1 MKMKYNRWLLMLM
14 CASFAFT
21 GCEKE
26 DLPEN
31 GTEQGTG
38 NETEVPEGYFVANLM
53 PTTYDLSRGLVTG
66 GSTAIQSLR
75 FLIFKKEAD
84 DAGNEKYI
92 YYKPENADASF
103 GIVFEAEN
111 QSGLVNQTY
120 TWPLQNTAV
129 DGKLTVTLPV
139 GDYRV
144 VFLGNMM
151 TDQFTRQEETSDI
164 VYIGNGEY
172 DNVRINLPSAGPQ
185 AFFYP
190 TLTGGSVYQNAFY
203 MGSADFNI
211 NNPSPKIVLQR
222 LLSQS
227 CFSRDLIDTSDAVG
241 MLVQSIVDQIKDGQL
256 STDIVKGVLRTNLTE
271 ILEPLLG
278 DGLLYPLTTVVDRL
292 VNILLGDLVNAL
304 HKAVLEQVTVLVNNE
319 LKSGSDK
326 EAALYKILNPWSTV
340 ESIDAKVA
348 LAKSID
354 LNRRVKSYY
363 NDPLL
368 LEDIPVVKDEKGVQN
383 FTITSLNGP
392 FTLIEANV
400 NYTESNDLNG
410 AIGILRPGVQQIDD
424 ALLAGLL
431 INIKTSLAYTQESN
445 QRYTTKYDL
454 LNLKL
459 TDSSPQDNGGT
470 IDVSTELSTI
480 LNSDKLTKAILGDGI
495 LSVILTGVTGIVD
508 DLVKGLL
515 GEESETSLLNNLD
528 LRLPNIAIGNISLD
542 GRWDV
547 TRQADNTIIETEIGG
562 YDN

>member
-31 GTEQGTG
+31 GIEQGAD
-38 NETEVPEGYFVANLM
+38 NDTEVPEGYFVANLM
-53 PTTYDLSRGLVTG
+53 PTTYDLSRGLVKG
-66 GSTAIQSLR
+66 ESTAIQSLR
-75 FLIFKKEAD
+75 FLIFKKETD
-84 DAGNEKYI
+84 DDGKEKYM
-92 YYKPENADASF
+92 YYNPNNDASF

-151 TDQFTRQEETSDI
+151 TNQFIGQADNSEI
-164 VYIGNGEY
+164 VYLSDGEY

-185 AFFYP
+185 AFYP
-190 TLTGGSVYQNAFY
+190 ALTTTNDVYQNAFY

-227 CFSRDLIDTSDAVG
+227 CFSRDFIDTNEAVG

-256 STDIVKGVLRTNLTE
+256 STDIVKGVLRTNLTK
-271 ILEPLLG
+271 ILKPLLG
-278 DGLLYPLTTVVDRL
+278 NSLLYPLTTVVDRL

-319 LKSGSDK
+319 LKSGSDN

-340 ESIDAKVA
+340 GSIDAKVA
-348 LAKSID
+348 LAESID
-354 LNRRVKSYY
+354 LNRRVKSYC

-400 NYTESNDLNG
+400 NDPQANGLNN
-410 AIGILRPGVQQIDD
+410 AINILRPGVNQTDE
-424 ALLAGLL
+424 LLAGLL

-459 TDSSPQDNGGT
+459 TDSSPEEDGET
-470 IDVSTELSTI
+470 INVSTALSTV
-480 LNSDKLTKAILGDGI
+480 LDSEKLTQAILGDGI
-495 LSVILTGVTGIVD
+495 LSGILSGLVGGVD
-508 DLVKGLL
+508 ELVNTIL
-515 GEESETSLLNNLD
+515 GNEETSLLENLD

>member
-31 GTEQGTG
+31 GIEQGAG
-38 NETEVPEGYFVANLM
+38 NDTEVPEGYFVANLM

-75 FLIFKKEAD
+75 FLIFKKETD
-84 DAGNEKYI
+84 DDGKEKYM
-92 YYKPENADASF
+92 YYNPNNDASF
-103 GIVFEAEN
+103 GIVFEAKN

-120 TWPLQNTAV
+120 TWPLNGS
-129 DGKLTVTLPV
+129 DYNGKLTVTLPV

-151 TDQFTRQEETSDI
+151 TDQFTYKEETSDI

-227 CFSRDLIDTSDAVG
+227 CFSRDLIDTDEAVG

-256 STDIVKGVLRTNLTE
+256 STDIVKGVLRTNLTA

-278 DGLLYPLTTVVDRL
+278 DSLLYPLTTVVDRL

-304 HKAVLEQVTVLVNNE
+304 HEAVLEQVTVLVNNE
-319 LKSGSDK
+319 LKSVSDN

-340 ESIDAKVA
+340 GSIDAKVA
-348 LAKSID
+348 LVQSID

-363 NDPLL
+363 NAPLL

-400 NYTESNDLNG
+400 NDTQANVLND

-459 TDSSPQDNGGT
+459 TDSSPEKDGET
-470 IDVSTELSTI
+470 INVSTALSTV
-480 LNSDKLTKAILGDGI
+480 LDSNKLTHAILGDGI
-495 LSVILTGVTGIVD
+495 LSGILSGLVGGVDG
-508 DLVKGLL
+508 LVNSLL
-515 GEESETSLLNNLD
+515 GPLKTSLLENLD

-547 TRQADNTIIETEIGG
+547 TRRDDNTIIETEIGG

>member
-31 GTEQGTG
+31 GIEQGAG
-38 NETEVPEGYFVANLM
+38 NDTEVPEGYFVANLM
-53 PTTYDLSRGLVTG
+53 PTTYDLSRGLVNG

-75 FLIFKKEAD
+75 FLIFKKETD
-84 DAGNEKYI
+84 DDGKEKYM
-92 YYKPENADASF
+92 YYNPNNDASF

-120 TWPLQNTAV
+120 TWPLDGRDYN
-129 DGKLTVTLPV
+129 GKLTVTLPV

-151 TDQFTRQEETSDI
+151 TDQFTGQEDNYEI

-172 DNVRINLPSAGPQ
+172 DNVRINLPSAGPR
-185 AFFYP
+185 AFYP
-190 TLTGGSVYQNAFY
+190 SLTDGSVYQNAFY
-203 MGSADFNI
+203 MGTADFNI

-227 CFSRDLIDTSDAVG
+227 CFSRDLIDTNEAVG

-278 DGLLYPLTTVVDRL
+278 NSLLYPLTTVVDRL

-304 HKAVLEQVTVLVNNE
+304 HEAVLEQVTELVNKE
-319 LKSGSDK
+319 LLAESNKS
-326 EAALYKILNPWSTV
+326 ALYSILNPWSTV
-340 ESIDAKVA
+340 GSIDAKVA

-363 NDPLL
+363 NAPLL
-368 LEDIPVVKDEKGVQN
+368 LEDIPVVKDEKKEVQN

-400 NYTESNDLNG
+400 NDTQANGLNN
-410 AIGILRPGVQQIDD
+410 AIGILRPDVEQTDE
-424 ALLAGLL
+424 LLAGLL

-459 TDSSPQDNGGT
+459 TDSSPEEDGET
-470 IDVSTELSTI
+470 INVSTALSTV
-480 LNSDKLTKAILGDGI
+480 LDSEKLTQAILGDGI
-495 LSVILTGVTGIVD
+495 LSGILSGLVGGVD
-508 DLVKGLL
+508 DLVNAILEDG
-515 GEESETSLLNNLD
+515 ETSLLENLD

-547 TRQADNTIIETEIGG
+547 TRQDDNTIIETEIGG

>member
-1 MKMKYNRWLLMLM
+1 MIMKMKYNRWLLMLM

-53 PTTYDLSRGLVTG
+53 PTTYDLSRGLVIG
-66 GSTAIQSLR
+66 ESTAVQSLR
-75 FLIFKKEAD
+75 FLIFKKEKD
-84 DAGNEKYI
+84 DDGNEKYM
-92 YYKPENADASF
+92 YYNPNNDASF
-103 GIVFEAEN
+103 GIVFEATN
-111 QSGLVNQTY
+111 QSGLVNQTHI
-120 TWPLQNTAV
+120 WPLDGN
-129 DGKLTVTLPV
+129 DYNGKLTVTLPV

-151 TDQFTRQEETSDI
+151 TDQFTDQEDNSEI

-185 AFFYP
+185 AFYP
-190 TLTGGSVYQNAFY
+190 SLTDGSVYQNAFY
-203 MGSADFNI
+203 MGAADFNI

-227 CFSRDLIDTSDAVG
+227 CFSRDLIDTKDAVG

-256 STDIVKGVLRTNLTE
+256 STDIVKGVLRTNLTK

-278 DGLLYPLTTVVDRL
+278 DILLYPLTTVVDRL

-304 HKAVLEQVTVLVNNE
+304 HEAVLEQVTVLVNNE
-319 LKSGSDK
+319 LKSGSYN

-340 ESIDAKVA
+340 GSIDAKVA

-354 LNRRVKSYY
+354 LNRRVKSYS
-363 NDPLL
+363 DPLL
-368 LEDIPVVKDEKGVQN
+368 IENITVKEDNDKAPN

-392 FTLIEANV
+392 FTLIEAKVHDTDANG
-400 NYTESNDLNG
+400 LNN
-410 AIGILRPGVQQIDD
+410 AIEVLRPAVSEIDD

-431 INIKTSLAYTQESN
+431 INIETSLAYTQESN

-459 TDSSPQDNGGT
+459 TDSSPQDKGET
-470 IDVSTELSTI
+470 INIETALSKV
-480 LNSDKLTKAILGDGI
+480 LDAKKLTTAISGDGI
-495 LSVILTGVTGIVD
+495 LSGV
-508 DLVKGLL
+508 LSGLL
-515 GEESETSLLNNLD
+515 GGVDGLVNSLLGPLETSLLENLD

-547 TRQADNTIIETEIGG
+547 TRQDDNTIIETEIGG

>member
-1 MKMKYNRWLLMLM
+1 MLM

-66 GSTAIQSLR
+66 KSTAIQSLR
-75 FLIFKKEAD
+75 FLIFKKEKD
-84 DAGNEKYI
+84 DDGNEKYM
-92 YYKPENADASF
+92 YYQPDAADASF
-103 GIVFEAEN
+103 GIVFEATN
-111 QSGLVNQTY
+111 QSGLVNQTHI
-120 TWPLQNTAV
+120 WPLDGN
-129 DGKLTVTLPV
+129 DYNGKLTVTLPV

-151 TDQFTRQEETSDI
+151 TDQFTCQEETSDI

-185 AFFYP
+185 AFYP
-190 TLTGGSVYQNAFY
+190 SLTDGSVYQNAFY

-227 CFSRDLIDTSDAVG
+227 CFSRDLIDINEAVG

-271 ILEPLLG
+271 ILERLLG

-304 HKAVLEQVTVLVNNE
+304 HEAVLTQVTELVKNE
-319 LKSGSDK
+319 LLAESNKSS
-326 EAALYKILNPWSTV
+326 ALYSILNPWSPV
-340 ESIDAKVA
+340 GGIDAKVA

-354 LNRRVKSYY
+354 LNRRVKSYS
-363 NDPLL
+363 DPLL
-368 LEDIPVVKDEKGVQN
+368 IENITVKEDNDKAPN

-392 FTLIEANV
+392 FTLIEAKVHDTDANG
-400 NYTESNDLNG
+400 LNN
-410 AIGILRPGVQQIDD
+410 AIGILRPGVEQTDE
-424 ALLAGLL
+424 LLAGLL

-459 TDSSPQDNGGT
+459 TDSSPQNNGET

-480 LNSDKLTKAILGDGI
+480 LNSEKLTQAILGDGI
-495 LSVILTGVTGIVD
+495 LSGILSGLVGGVDG
-508 DLVKGLL
+508 LVNSLL
-515 GEESETSLLNNLD
+515 GPLKTSLLENLD

-547 TRQADNTIIETEIGG
+547 TRQDDNTIIETEIGG

>member
-151 TDQFTRQEETSDI
+151 TDQFTGRADNSEI

-185 AFFYP
+185 AFYP
-190 TLTGGSVYQNAFY
+190 ALTTTNDVYQNAFY
-203 MGSADFNI
+203 MGTADFNI

-227 CFSRDLIDTSDAVG
+227 CFSRDLIDTNEAVG

-278 DGLLYPLTTVVDRL
+278 DSLLYPLTTVVDRL

-304 HKAVLEQVTVLVNNE
+304 HEAVLTQVTDLVENE
-319 LKSGSDK
+319 LFAEGNKD
-326 EAALYKILNPWSTV
+326 ALYSILNPWSTV
-340 ESIDAKVA
+340 GSIDAKVA

-354 LNRRVKSYY
+354 LNRRVKSY
-363 NDPLL
+363 NNAPLL

-400 NYTESNDLNG
+400 DDTKSNSLNY

-459 TDSSPQDNGGT
+459 TDSSPEEDGET
-470 IDVSTELSTI
+470 INVSTALSTV
-480 LNSDKLTKAILGDGI
+480 LDSKKLTQAILGDGI
-495 LSVILTGVTGIVD
+495 LSGILTGVTGIVD

-547 TRQADNTIIETEIGG
+547 TRQDDNTIIETEIGG

>member
-26 DLPEN
+26 DLPET

-53 PTTYDLSRGLVTG
+53 PTTYDLSRALVRG
-66 GSTAIQSLR
+66 ESTAIQSLR

-84 DAGNEKYI
+84 DDGNEKYM
-92 YYKPENADASF
+92 YYKPENADSSF

-120 TWPLQNTAV
+120 TWPLDGN
-129 DGKLTVTLPV
+129 DYNGKLTVTLPV

-151 TDQFTRQEETSDI
+151 TDQFTGQVDNSEI

-172 DNVRINLPSAGPQ
+172 DNVRINLPSAGPR
-185 AFFYP
+185 AFYP
-190 TLTGGSVYQNAFY
+190 SLTDGSVYQNAFY

-227 CFSRDLIDTSDAVG
+227 CFSRDLIDTNEAVG

-256 STDIVKGVLRTNLTE
+256 STDIVKGVLRTNLTK

-278 DGLLYPLTTVVDRL
+278 DSLLYPLTTVVDRL

-304 HKAVLEQVTVLVNNE
+304 HEAVLTQVTDLVENE
-319 LKSGSDK
+319 LFAESNKD
-326 EAALYKILNPWSTV
+326 ALYSILNPWSTV
-340 ESIDAKVA
+340 GSIDAKVA
-348 LAKSID
+348 LVQSID

-363 NDPLL
+363 NAPLL

-400 NYTESNDLNG
+400 NDTQANGLND

-459 TDSSPQDNGGT
+459 TDSSPEEDGKT
-470 IDVSTELSTI
+470 INVSTALSTV
-480 LNSDKLTKAILGDGI
+480 LDSKKLTQAILGDGI
-495 LSVILTGVTGIVD
+495 LSGILTGVTGIVD

-547 TRQADNTIIETEIGG
+547 TRQDDNTIIETEIGG

>member
-1 MKMKYNRWLLMLM
+1 MLM

-66 GSTAIQSLR
+66 ESTAIQSLR
-75 FLIFKKEAD
+75 FLIFKKEKD
-84 DAGNEKYI
+84 DDGNEKYM
-92 YYKPENADASF
+92 YYNPNNDASF
-103 GIVFEAEN
+103 GIVFEATN

-120 TWPLQNTAV
+120 IWPL
-129 DGKLTVTLPV
+129 DGNGYNRKLTVTLPV

-151 TDQFTRQEETSDI
+151 TDQFTYKEETSDI

-227 CFSRDLIDTSDAVG
+227 CFSRDLIDTKEAAG

-278 DGLLYPLTTVVDRL
+278 DNLLYPLTTVVDRL

-304 HKAVLEQVTVLVNNE
+304 HEAVLTQVTELVNNE
-319 LKSGSDK
+319 LKSGSDN

-340 ESIDAKVA
+340 GKIDATVA

-354 LNRRVKSYY
+354 LNRRVKSYH
-363 NDPLL
+363 NAPLL

-400 NYTESNDLNG
+400 NYTESNDLNE
-410 AIGILRPGVQQIDD
+410 AIGILRPGVHQIDD

-459 TDSSPQDNGGT
+459 TDSSPQDNGET

-480 LNSDKLTKAILGDGI
+480 LNSEKLTQAILGDGI
-495 LSVILTGVTGIVD
+495 LSGILSGLVGGVDG
-508 DLVKGLL
+508 LVNSLL
-515 GEESETSLLNNLD
+515 GPLKTSLLENLD

-547 TRQADNTIIETEIGG
+547 TRQDDNTIIETEIGG

>member
-1 MKMKYNRWLLMLM
+1 MIMKMKYNRWLLMLM

-53 PTTYDLSRGLVTG
+53 PTTYDLSRALVKG
-66 GSTAIQSLR
+66 ESTAVQSLR
-75 FLIFKKEAD
+75 FLIFKKEKD
-84 DAGNEKYI
+84 DAGNEKYM
-92 YYKPENADASF
+92 YYEPENADESF
-103 GIVFEAEN
+103 GIVFEATN
-111 QSGLVNQTY
+111 QSGLVNQTHI
-120 TWPLQNTAV
+120 WPLNGS
-129 DGKLTVTLPV
+129 DYNGKLTVTLPV

-211 NNPSPKIVLQR
+211 NKPSPKIVLQR

-227 CFSRDLIDTSDAVG
+227 CFSRDFINTNEAED

-256 STDIVKGVLRTNLTE
+256 STDIVKGVLRTNLTK

-278 DGLLYPLTTVVDRL
+278 DNLLYPLTTVVDRL

-304 HKAVLEQVTVLVNNE
+304 HEAVLTRVTELVNKE
-319 LKSGSDK
+319 LLAEDNN
-326 EAALYKILNPWSTV
+326 AALYSILNPWSTV
-340 ESIDAKVA
+340 GSIDATVA

-363 NDPLL
+363 NAPLL
-368 LEDIPVVKDEKGVQN
+368 LEDIPVVKDKKGVQN

-400 NYTESNDLNG
+400 DDTKSNILNN
-410 AIGILRPGVQQIDD
+410 AIGILRPGVEQTDE
-424 ALLAGLL
+424 LLAGLL

-459 TDSSPQDNGGT
+459 TDSSPQNNGET

-480 LNSDKLTKAILGDGI
+480 LNSEKLTQAILGDGI
-495 LSVILTGVTGIVD
+495 LSGILSGLVGGVDG
-508 DLVKGLL
+508 LVNSLL
-515 GEESETSLLNNLD
+515 GPLKTSLLENLD

-547 TRQADNTIIETEIGG
+547 TRQDDNTIIETEIGG

>member
-1 MKMKYNRWLLMLM
+1 MLL
-14 CASFAFT
+14 CVSFAFT

-26 DLPEN
+26 AFVDETIEN
-31 GTEQGTG
+31 GNGQGAA

-53 PTTYDLSRGLVTG
+53 PTTCDFSRALVKVE
-66 GSTAIQSLR
+66 STAVQSLR
-75 FLIFKKEAD
+75 FLLFKKQTD
-84 DAGNEKYI
+84 DDGQEKYV
-92 YYKPENADASF
+92 YYKPDNADESF
-103 GIVFEAEN
+103 GIVFGATN
-111 QSGLVNQTY
+111 QGSGLVNQKY
-120 TWPLQNTAV
+120 SWPLAGYENRL
-129 DGKLTVTLPV
+129 KVTLPV

-151 TDQFTRQEETSDI
+151 ESQFTGQDENSDI
-164 VYIGNGEY
+164 VYLSDGEY
-172 DNVRINLPSAGPQ
+172 DNVRINLPSNGPQ
-185 AFFYP
+185 AFYP
-190 TLTGGSVYQNAFY
+190 MTNDIVYQNAFY
-203 MGSADFNI
+203 MGTADFNI
-211 NNPSPKIVLQR
+211 NNRSPKIVLQR

-227 CFSRDLIDTSDAVG
+227 CFSRDLIDTKEAVG

-256 STDIVKGVLRTNLTE
+256 STDIVKGVLRTNLTK
-271 ILEPLLG
+271 ILEQSLG
-278 DGLLYPLTTVVDRL
+278 DSLLYPLTKVVDRL

-304 HKAVLEQVTVLVNNE
+304 HEAVLTQVTELVNNE
-319 LKSGSDK
+319 LKSGSDN

-340 ESIDAKVA
+340 GKIDATVA

-354 LNRRVKSYY
+354 LNRRVKSYH
-363 NDPLL
+363 NAPLL

-400 NYTESNDLNG
+400 NYTESNDLNE
-410 AIGILRPGVQQIDD
+410 AIGILRPGVHQIDD

-459 TDSSPQDNGGT
+459 TDSSPQDKGET
-470 IDVSTELSTI
+470 INIETALSKV
-480 LNSDKLTKAILGDGI
+480 LDAKKLTTAISGDGI
-495 LSVILTGVTGIVD
+495 LSGV
-508 DLVKGLL
+508 LSGLL
-515 GEESETSLLNNLD
+515 GGVDGLVNSLLGPLETSLLENLD

-547 TRQADNTIIETEIGG
+547 TRQDDNTIIETEIGG

>member
-1 MKMKYNRWLLMLM
+1 MLM

-66 GSTAIQSLR
+66 GSTAVQSLR

-84 DAGNEKYI
+84 DAGNEKYM
-92 YYKPENADASF
+92 YYKPDAADASF

-120 TWPLQNTAV
+120 IWPLEGN
-129 DGKLTVTLPV
+129 DYNGKLTVTLPV

-151 TDQFTRQEETSDI
+151 TNQFTGQADDSEI
-164 VYIGNGEY
+164 VYLSDGEY

-185 AFFYP
+185 AFYP
-190 TLTGGSVYQNAFY
+190 ALTTTNDVYQNAFY
-203 MGSADFNI
+203 MGSGDFNI
-211 NNPSPKIVLQR
+211 NNPSPKIVMQR

-227 CFSRDLIDTSDAVG
+227 CFSRDLIDTNDAVG

-256 STDIVKGVLRTNLTE
+256 STDIVKGVLRTNLTK
-271 ILEPLLG
+271 ILEQLLG
-278 DGLLYPLTTVVDRL
+278 DSLLYPLTTVVDRL

-304 HKAVLEQVTVLVNNE
+304 HEAVLKQVTELVNKE
-319 LKSGSDK
+319 LLAEGNK
-326 EAALYKILNPWSTV
+326 AALYSILNPWSTV
-340 ESIDAKVA
+340 GSIDAKVA
-348 LAKSID
+348 LAKSLD

-363 NDPLL
+363 NAPLL

-400 NYTESNDLNG
+400 NDTQANDLNN
-410 AIGILRPGVQQIDD
+410 AINILRPGVNQTDE
-424 ALLAGLL
+424 LLAGLL

-459 TDSSPQDNGGT
+459 TDSSPQDDGET
-470 IDVSTELSTI
+470 IDISTELSTI
-480 LNSDKLTKAILGDGI
+480 LDAEKLTQAILGDGI
-495 LSVILTGVTGIVD
+495 LSGILSGLVGGVDG
-508 DLVKGLL
+508 LVNSLL
-515 GEESETSLLNNLD
+515 GPLERSLLENLD

-542 GRWDV
+542 GRWNV

>member
-31 GTEQGTG
+31 GIEQGAG
-38 NETEVPEGYFVANLM
+38 NDTEVPEGYFVANLM
-53 PTTYDLSRGLVTG
+53 PTTYDLSRGLVNG

-75 FLIFKKEAD
+75 FLIFKKETD
-84 DAGNEKYI
+84 DDGKEKYM
-92 YYKPENADASF
+92 YYNPNNDASF

-120 TWPLQNTAV
+120 TWPLDGRDYN
-129 DGKLTVTLPV
+129 GKLTVTLPV

-151 TDQFTRQEETSDI
+151 TDQFTGQEDNYEI

-172 DNVRINLPSAGPQ
+172 DNVRINLPSAGPR
-185 AFFYP
+185 AFYP
-190 TLTGGSVYQNAFY
+190 SLTDGSVYQNAFY
-203 MGSADFNI
+203 MGTADFNI

-227 CFSRDLIDTSDAVG
+227 CFSRDLIDTNEAVG

-278 DGLLYPLTTVVDRL
+278 NSLLYPLTTVVDRL

-304 HKAVLEQVTVLVNNE
+304 HEAVLKQVTELVNKE
-319 LKSGSDK
+319 LLAESNKS
-326 EAALYKILNPWSTV
+326 ALYSILNPWSTV
-340 ESIDAKVA
+340 GSIDAKVA

-363 NDPLL
+363 NAPLL
-368 LEDIPVVKDEKGVQN
+368 LEDIPVVKDEKKEVQN

-400 NYTESNDLNG
+400 NDTQANGLNN
-410 AIGILRPGVQQIDD
+410 AIGILRPDVEQTDE
-424 ALLAGLL
+424 LLAGLL

-459 TDSSPQDNGGT
+459 TDSSPEEDGET
-470 IDVSTELSTI
+470 INVSTALSTV
-480 LNSDKLTKAILGDGI
+480 LDSEKLTQAILGDGI
-495 LSVILTGVTGIVD
+495 LSGILSGLVGGVD
-508 DLVKGLL
+508 DLVNAILEDG
-515 GEESETSLLNNLD
+515 ETSLLENLD

-547 TRQADNTIIETEIGG
+547 TRQDDNTIIETEIGG

>member
-53 PTTYDLSRGLVTG
+53 PTTYDLSRALVNG
-66 GSTAIQSLR
+66 KSTSVQSLR
-75 FLIFKKEAD
+75 FLLFKKQTD
-84 DAGNEKYI
+84 DDGQEKYV
-92 YYKPENADASF
+92 YYKPDNADESF
-103 GIVFEAEN
+103 GIVFGATN
-111 QSGLVNQTY
+111 QGSGLVNQNY
-120 TWPLQNTAV
+120 NWPLAGYENRL
-129 DGKLTVTLPV
+129 KVTLPV

-151 TDQFTRQEETSDI
+151 ESQFTGQDENSDI
-164 VYIGNGEY
+164 VYLSDGEY
-172 DNVRINLPSAGPQ
+172 DNVRINLPSNGPQ
-185 AFFYP
+185 AFYP
-190 TLTGGSVYQNAFY
+190 MTNDIVYQNAFY
-203 MGSADFNI
+203 MGAADFNI

-227 CFSRDLIDTSDAVG
+227 CFSRDLIDINEAVS

-256 STDIVKGVLRTNLTE
+256 STDIVKGVLRTNLTK

-278 DGLLYPLTTVVDRL
+278 DNLLYPLTTVVDRL

-304 HKAVLEQVTVLVNNE
+304 HEAVLTQVTDLVENE
-319 LKSGSDK
+319 LLAESNKS
-326 EAALYKILNPWSTV
+326 ALYSILNPWSTV
-340 ESIDAKVA
+340 GRIDATVA

-363 NDPLL
+363 DSFTINKIAV
-368 LEDIPVVKDEKGVQN
+368 ENKDKAPN

-392 FTLIEANV
+392 FTLIEAKV
-400 NYTESNDLNG
+400 TDTGSNGLNN
-410 AIGILRPGVQQIDD
+410 AIKILRPAVGEIDD

-459 TDSSPQDNGGT
+459 TDSSPEKDGET
-470 IDVSTELSTI
+470 INVSTALSTV
-480 LNSDKLTKAILGDGI
+480 LDSKKLTQAILGDGI
-495 LSVILTGVTGIVD
+495 LSGILTGVTGIVD

-547 TRQADNTIIETEIGG
+547 TRQDDNTIIETEIGG

>member
-38 NETEVPEGYFVANLM
+38 DDTKVPEGYFVANLM

-66 GSTAIQSLR
+66 ESTAIQSLR
-75 FLIFKKEAD
+75 FLIFKKETD
-84 DAGNEKYI
+84 DDGKEKYM
-92 YYKPENADASF
+92 YYNPNNDASF

-111 QSGLVNQTY
+111 QSGLVNQTH
-120 TWPLQNTAV
+120 TWPLDGRDYN
-129 DGKLTVTLPV
+129 GKLTVTLPV

-227 CFSRDLIDTSDAVG
+227 CFSRDLIDINDAVG

-278 DGLLYPLTTVVDRL
+278 DILLYPLTTVVDRL

-304 HKAVLEQVTVLVNNE
+304 HEAVLEQVTDLVENE
-319 LKSGSDK
+319 LFAESNKDK
-326 EAALYKILNPWSTV
+326 LYSILNPWSTV
-340 ESIDAKVA
+340 GSIDAKVA
-348 LAKSID
+348 LAESID

-363 NDPLL
+363 NAPLL

-400 NYTESNDLNG
+400 DDTKSNILNN
-410 AIGILRPGVQQIDD
+410 AIGILRPGVEQTDE
-424 ALLAGLL
+424 LLAGLL

-459 TDSSPQDNGGT
+459 TDSSPEVDGET
-470 IDVSTELSTI
+470 INVSTALSTV
-480 LNSDKLTKAILGDGI
+480 LDSEKLTQAILGDGI
-495 LSVILTGVTGIVD
+495 LSGILSGLVGGVD
-508 DLVKGLL
+508 KLVNTIL
-515 GEESETSLLNNLD
+515 GNGETSLLENLD

-547 TRQADNTIIETEIGG
+547 TRQDDNTIIETEIGG
-562 YDN
+562 YKN

>member
-1 MKMKYNRWLLMLM
+1 MLM

-38 NETEVPEGYFVANLM
+38 DDTKVPEGYFVANLM

-66 GSTAIQSLR
+66 ESTAIQSLR
-75 FLIFKKEAD
+75 FLIFKKETD
-84 DAGNEKYI
+84 DDGKEKYM
-92 YYKPENADASF
+92 YYNPNNDASF

-111 QSGLVNQTY
+111 QSGLVNQTH
-120 TWPLQNTAV
+120 TWPLDGRDYN
-129 DGKLTVTLPV
+129 GKLTVTLPV

-227 CFSRDLIDTSDAVG
+227 CFSRDFIDINEAVG

-256 STDIVKGVLRTNLTE
+256 STDIVKGVLRTNLTA

-278 DGLLYPLTTVVDRL
+278 DILLYPLTTVVDRL

-304 HKAVLEQVTVLVNNE
+304 HKAVLEQVTDLVENE
-319 LKSGSDK
+319 LFAESNKD
-326 EAALYKILNPWSTV
+326 ALYSILNPWSTV
-340 ESIDAKVA
+340 GRIDATVA

-354 LNRRVKSYY
+354 LNRRVKSYH
-363 NDPLL
+363 NAPLL

-400 NYTESNDLNG
+400 DDTKSNILNN

-459 TDSSPQDNGGT
+459 TDSSPEKDGET
-470 IDVSTELSTI
+470 INVSTALSTV
-480 LNSDKLTKAILGDGI
+480 LDSEKLTQAILGDGI
-495 LSVILTGVTGIVD
+495 LSGILSGLVGGVD
-508 DLVKGLL
+508 KLVNTIL
-515 GEESETSLLNNLD
+515 GNGETSLLENLD

-547 TRQADNTIIETEIGG
+547 TRQDDNTIIETEIGG

>member
-31 GTEQGTG
+31 GIEQGAG
-38 NETEVPEGYFVANLM
+38 NDTEVPEGYFVANLM
-53 PTTYDLSRGLVTG
+53 PTTYDLSRGLVNG

-75 FLIFKKEAD
+75 FLIFKKETD
-84 DAGNEKYI
+84 DDGKEKYM
-92 YYKPENADASF
+92 YYNPNNDASF

-120 TWPLQNTAV
+120 TWPLDGRDYN
-129 DGKLTVTLPV
+129 GKLTVTLPV

-151 TDQFTRQEETSDI
+151 TDQFTGQEDNYEI

-172 DNVRINLPSAGPQ
+172 DNVRINLPSAGPR
-185 AFFYP
+185 AFYP
-190 TLTGGSVYQNAFY
+190 SLTDGSVYQNAFY
-203 MGSADFNI
+203 MGTADFNI

-227 CFSRDLIDTSDAVG
+227 CFSRDLIDTNEAVG

-278 DGLLYPLTTVVDRL
+278 NSLLYPLTTVVDRL

-304 HKAVLEQVTVLVNNE
+304 HEAVLEQVTELVNKE
-319 LKSGSDK
+319 LLAESNKS
-326 EAALYKILNPWSTV
+326 ALYSILNPWSTV
-340 ESIDAKVA
+340 GSIDAKVA

-363 NDPLL
+363 NAPLL
-368 LEDIPVVKDEKGVQN
+368 LEDIPVVKDEKKEVQN

-400 NYTESNDLNG
+400 NDTQANGLNN
-410 AIGILRPGVQQIDD
+410 AIGILRPDVEQTDE
-424 ALLAGLL
+424 LLAGLL

-459 TDSSPQDNGGT
+459 TDSSPEEDGET
-470 IDVSTELSTI
+470 INVSTALSTV
-480 LNSDKLTKAILGDGI
+480 LDSEKLTQAILGDGI
-495 LSVILTGVTGIVD
+495 LSGILSGLVGGVDG
-508 DLVKGLL
+508 LVNAIL
-515 GEESETSLLNNLD
+515 GDGETSLLENLD

-547 TRQADNTIIETEIGG
+547 TRQDDNTIIETEIGG

>member
-38 NETEVPEGYFVANLM
+38 DDTKVPEGYFVANLM

-66 GSTAIQSLR
+66 ESTAIQSLR
-75 FLIFKKEAD
+75 FLIFKKETD
-84 DAGNEKYI
+84 DDGKEKYM
-92 YYKPENADASF
+92 YYNPNNDASF

-111 QSGLVNQTY
+111 QSGLVNQTH
-120 TWPLQNTAV
+120 TWPLDGRDYN
-129 DGKLTVTLPV
+129 GKLTVTLPV

-227 CFSRDLIDTSDAVG
+227 CFSRDLIDTNEAVG

-256 STDIVKGVLRTNLTE
+256 STDIVKGVLRTNLTK

-278 DGLLYPLTTVVDRL
+278 GSLLYPLTTVVDRL

-304 HKAVLEQVTVLVNNE
+304 HEAVLEQVTDLVNKE
-319 LKSGSDK
+319 LKSVSDN

-340 ESIDAKVA
+340 GSIDAKVA

-363 NDPLL
+363 NAPLL
-368 LEDIPVVKDEKGVQN
+368 LEDIPVVEDEKGVQN

-400 NYTESNDLNG
+400 DDTKSNRLNKS
-410 AIGILRPGVQQIDD
+410 IEILRPGVEQIDD

-459 TDSSPQDNGGT
+459 TDSSPEKDGET
-470 IDVSTELSTI
+470 INVSTALSTV
-480 LNSDKLTKAILGDGI
+480 LDSDKLTKAILGDGI
-495 LSVILTGVTGIVD
+495 LSGILTGVTGIVD

-515 GEESETSLLNNLD
+515 GEESETSLLNKLD

-547 TRQADNTIIETEIGG
+547 TRQDDNTIIETEIGG